1 MRDDELGAALRD
13 ALLGPV
19 PDVDERRVEALRA
32 SVDARRH
39 EALTT
44 GSDDGSPSAPA
55 HRVPRRRRPRRLV
68 PLTAVAAATILVVA
82 GAWVALRSA
91 DGSETAG
98 DLEYEGPIV
107 GPDGRGELR
116 VVATGIGRVVDLDT
130 RALEI
135 LPAGEY
141 YEVWFVADDDTPE
154 RPNRISAGTFHPDP
168 DGRSHVTFAAAV
180 DPARFPT
187 VEITAEPADG
197 DPAVTGRIVMSA
209 EIPRPDG

>member
-1 MRDDELGAALRD
+1 MRDDELDATLRD

-19 PDVDERRVEALRA
+19 PAVDERRVEALRA

-44 GSDDGSPSAPA
+44 GSDDGSPSPTA
-55 HRVPRRRRPRRLV
+55 RRGTRRRRPRRLV
-68 PLTAVAAATILVVA
+68 PLTAAAATILVVA
-82 GAWVALRSA
+82 GAWLALRSA
-91 DGSETAG
+91 DDGETAG

-197 DPAVTGRIVMSA
+197 DPAATGPTVMSA
-209 EIPRPDG
+209 EIPRPGP